1 MPKYIRFQPLRIEI
15 IFISKSSHITKAEL
29 FFVYGY
35 GFVLTSLNYKEK
47 GKKSKG
53 NYCDTADF
61 CNNRKKSKI
70 CMFVNKTNRK

>member
-47 GKKSKG
+47 GKKAKAIIVIQLIFA
-53 NYCDTADF
+53 TIE
-61 CNNRKKSKI
+61 KSLKS
-70 CMFVNKTNRK
+70 VKQT

>member
-47 GKKSKG
+47 GKKAKAIIVIQLIFATIE
-53 NYCDTADF
+53 Y
-61 CNNRKKSKI
+61 KSLKS
-70 CMFVNKTNRK
+70 VKQT